1 MYFIKVGGNHRYSAL
16 RTVERF
22 DPDTRKWRRVASMST
37 RRQEVGLGVLNGL
50 LYAVNCEEQ

>member
-1 MYFIKVGGNHRYSAL
+1 MYFIKVGGIHGRTGL

-22 DPDTRKWRRVASMST
+22 DPDTRKWRPVASMST

>member
-22 DPDTRKWRRVASMST
+22 DPDTRKWRPVASMST
-37 RRQEVGLGVLNGL
+37 QRDIVGLGVLNGL